1 VIPGATADFECGYCG
16 ESQTEKLSPMGTPP
30 RYACRSKGCTGPTGS
45 ARRQH
50 RKWERVTEFASHMAD
65 FYSGA
70 EARQFRD
77 ASSINAEEMP
87 PQEEV
92 KMEFHFIKTP
102 SFLPASTQWVVLGDM
117 WAINDYQFMSE
128 RVAYLQD
135 VQIQGKKTKSLW
147 HVHQKY
153 MSKQSIVEGPA
164 KAMVSRLKDKK
175 NCKVVV
181 IKPTTKAN

>member
-1 VIPGATADFECGYCG
+1 MTKNHGQGGAFYKASAKTATGWQSRHRLPGEFVRCDQDNDVDKITAT
-16 ESQTEKLSPMGTPP
+16 P
-30 RYACRSKGCTGPTGS
+30 
-45 ARRQH
+45 
-50 RKWERVTEFASHMAD
+50 
-65 FYSGA
+65 
-70 EARQFRD
+70 
-77 ASSINAEEMP
+77 NAQLAPLNIKVEMP
-87 PQEEV
+87 PQGEV

-164 KAMVSRLKDKK
+164 KALMSKLKDKK